1 MKYRVNYGRLRMKK
15 RTKNIVL
22 VIVGIL
28 TILTG
33 GVFAYLSD
41 SYAPSSK
48 ALFAMSSTELV
59 EVVQQE
65 DYQAFLPN
73 DDSGKDGLIFYQGGK
88 VEAEAYAPLM
98 QELAENGIPSYLIEM
113 PFNLAVFDINAADTV
128 ISEEPDIENW
138 YLAGHSLG
146 GAMASSY
153 VEKKGEQLAGL
164 ILLAS
169 YSAADLTDKDLPA
182 LLIYGTADEVM
193 NRETYEENLSFLPNR
208 EEVMLE
214 GGNHAQFGSY
224 GEQSGDGTA
233 TMSGSEQLKQ
243 TVDAIVNFVQ

>member
-41 SYAPSSK
+41 SYAPRSK

-146 GAMASSY
+146 GAMAS
-153 VEKKGEQLAGL
+153 
-164 ILLAS
+164 